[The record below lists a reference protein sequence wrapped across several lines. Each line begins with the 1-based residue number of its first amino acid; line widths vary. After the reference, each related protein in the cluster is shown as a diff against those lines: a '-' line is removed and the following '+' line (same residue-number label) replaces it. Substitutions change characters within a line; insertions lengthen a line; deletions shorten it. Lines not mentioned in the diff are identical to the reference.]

1 MAFIVVYDANVLYP
15 NAPGQEERG
24 SRDGGRRNV
33 GGTGDRQHRAD
44 ETWADN
50 RAARERRVRREE
62 QAPVLFLQGDS
73 RSGQVAGAQGD
84 SNSGVRAW

>member
-1 MAFIVVYDANVLYP
+1 MAGSG
-15 NAPGQEERG
+15 APGQEERG

-62 QAPVLFLQGDS
+62 QAPVLFPQGDS
-73 RSGQVAGAQGD
+73 RSGQVEGAQGD
-84 SNSGVRAW
+84 SDSGVRAW